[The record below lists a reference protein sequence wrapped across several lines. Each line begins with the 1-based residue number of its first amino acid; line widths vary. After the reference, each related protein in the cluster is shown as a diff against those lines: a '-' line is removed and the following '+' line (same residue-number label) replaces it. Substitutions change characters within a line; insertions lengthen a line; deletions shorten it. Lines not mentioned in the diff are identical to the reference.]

1 MKSLKDKFGAAWR
14 FLTILVGAAIYAAAV
29 ELFYIAGDL
38 TTGGLTGIAL
48 ILNKLFSWPV
58 GMLVIVM
65 NVPLFLLGGK
75 RIGKQFFFASLLG
88 VGISSILIDIF
99 AIVLPPLEF
108 LQNDRLLCSVL
119 AGVGSGVG
127 LGLVMSAGGS
137 TGGSDIIGLLISRS
151 YEHLSVG
158 RLIMT
163 IDIVIVA
170 ANSIIFRDISA
181 ALYTGI
187 AMYLSGVVID
197 SLMYG
202 ANIATV
208 AFIVTKKTDEVNQIL
223 IKELDRGVTILN
235 GTGGYTGAPQSVLI
249 CAVGRRQLTTLKRL
263 VRQSDPNA
271 FLILSEARDIIGAG
285 FSDPL
290 V

>member
-1 MKSLKDKFGAAWR
+1 MTRKNILPSIVTLLLLAALVISSEGAVRGAK
-14 FLTILVGAAIYAAAV
+14 AAIDTCASV
-29 ELFYIAGDL
+29 IIPCLF
-38 TTGGLTGIAL
+38 
-48 ILNKLFSWPV
+48 P
-58 GMLVIVM
+58 
-65 NVPLFLLGGK
+65 
-75 RIGKQFFFASLLG
+75 FFTVS
-88 VGISSILIDIF
+88 
-99 AIVLPPLEF
+99 
-108 LQNDRLLCSVL
+108 
-119 AGVGSGVG
+119 
-127 LGLVMSAGGS
+127 
-137 TGGSDIIGLLISRS
+137 LLISRS

-208 AFIVTKKTDEVNQIL
+208 AFIVTKKTDEVNKTL
-223 IKELDRGVTILN
+223 IEELDRGVTILN